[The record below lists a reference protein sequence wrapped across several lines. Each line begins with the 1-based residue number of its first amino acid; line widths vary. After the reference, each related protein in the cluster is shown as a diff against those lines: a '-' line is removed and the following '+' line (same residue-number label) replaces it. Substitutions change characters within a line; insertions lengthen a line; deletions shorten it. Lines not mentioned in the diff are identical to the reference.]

1 MSEGYGVP
9 QKIIMCSKESLRL
22 NDTRTH
28 HTLLFPLEKKSSV
41 VNPSLSALKKLA
53 KSFFHDFLK
62 LTIFKSLPP
71 PHTHTIFVG
80 ALMNTRFLK
89 SSLENIATSI
99 IARITLSHRYFW
111 NAKLTIY
118 KKKIHYTLRLWADF
132 FLNSHFMFNIWFQK
146 SYGCE
151 WLRFLSISG
160 NVGGLI
166 RPWSQLLKKNGPHS
180 TYRSFNERSNIP
192 HLWGDCHQH
201 VAFLL
206 SSK

>member
-1 MSEGYGVP
+1 MPWKNWLSHFF
-9 QKIIMCSKESLRL
+9 MTFS
-22 NDTRTH
+22 N
-28 HTLLFPLEKKSSV
+28 LLSS
-41 VNPSLSALKKLA
+41 N
-53 KSFFHDFLK
+53 HCR
-62 LTIFKSLPP
+62 P
-71 PHTHTIFVG
+71 PHTHNFCRSTHEYKVSEKQFGKYCYTHNSQDYLKPSV
-80 ALMNTRFLK
+80 FLK
-89 SSLENIATSI
+89 RKIDYIQKEN
-99 IARITLSHRYFW
+99 TLHSQTVGW
-111 NAKLTIY
+111 
-118 KKKIHYTLRLWADF
+118 F

-192 HLWGDCHQH
+192 HSWGDCHQH